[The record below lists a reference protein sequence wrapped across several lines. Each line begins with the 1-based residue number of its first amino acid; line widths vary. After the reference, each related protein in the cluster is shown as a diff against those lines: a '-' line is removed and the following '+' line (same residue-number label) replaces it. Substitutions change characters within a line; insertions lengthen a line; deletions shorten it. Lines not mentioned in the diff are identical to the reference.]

1 MQKNTKLA
9 LASAIL
15 LVSLAVALIL
25 GLTLG
30 LRRTDPT
37 PVTPLVTHSYH
48 SAAVAADAGPCSEVG
63 RDAMKDGGSVVDAA
77 IAALLCVGLFNAH
90 SMGIGGGAFFTIYNA
105 STGTAEFINA
115 RETAPLNATENMFG
129 NNSDLSLTGGLA
141 VAVPGELRGYEL
153 AHRRH
158 GRLPWARL
166 FQPSVGMARQGIR
179 VSGALAAAM
188 ESARGEIESR
198 PSLCEVFC
206 DESGKVLRENDTV
219 RFTKLADTLEVIA
232 REGADAFY
240 TGSLA
245 RNISRDIQREGGI
258 VTMEDLERYQA
269 ELVLEP
275 LRSELDD
282 YVIFTPPA
290 PSSGPVLTLILNILA
305 GYKMTSRSLDEEQK
319 SLTYHRI
326 VEAFK
331 FAYAKRTELG
341 DPNFVNLT
349 DLMKNVTSK
358 DFAEALRQKIW
369 DNATHGVEYYEPTF
383 YVPEDSG
390 TAHLSVVGPDGSAV
404 SVTST
409 INFYFGSK
417 VRSPS
422 TGIIFNNEM
431 DDFSSPYIVNGFGV
445 PPSPANFIRPGK
457 RPLSSMCPTL
467 IVDKQSRVKLIVGAS
482 GGTKITTGTA
492 LVIANALWFGMDVV
506 GSVEHKRL
514 HNQLMPNVTEIEKGF
529 DQVVASGLQQRNHDL
544 EWIDSAGSV
553 VQAILRNGNYWTAQ
567 SDSRKG
573 GYPAGF

>member
-1 MQKNTKLA
+1 
-9 LASAIL
+9 
-15 LVSLAVALIL
+15 
-25 GLTLG
+25 
-30 LRRTDPT
+30 
-37 PVTPLVTHSYH
+37 
-48 SAAVAADAGPCSEVG
+48 
-63 RDAMKDGGSVVDAA
+63 
-77 IAALLCVGLFNAH
+77 
-90 SMGIGGGAFFTIYNA
+90 
-105 STGTAEFINA
+105 
-115 RETAPLNATENMFG
+115 
-129 NNSDLSLTGGLA
+129 
-141 VAVPGELRGYEL
+141 
-153 AHRRH
+153 
-158 GRLPWARL
+158 
-166 FQPSVGMARQGIR
+166 
-179 VSGALAAAM
+179 
-188 ESARGEIESR
+188 
-198 PSLCEVFC
+198 
-206 DESGKVLRENDTV
+206 
-219 RFTKLADTLEVIA
+219 
-232 REGADAFY
+232 
-240 TGSLA
+240 
-245 RNISRDIQREGGI
+245 
-258 VTMEDLERYQA
+258 
-269 ELVLEP
+269 
-275 LRSELDD
+275 
-282 YVIFTPPA
+282 
-290 PSSGPVLTLILNILA
+290 

-369 DNATHGVEYYEPTF
+369 DNATHGVEYYEPMF

-492 LVIANALWFGMDVV
+492 LVSERERVRALV
-506 GSVEHKRL
+506 S
-514 HNQLMPNVTEIEKGF
+514 
-529 DQVVASGLQQRNHDL
+529 
-544 EWIDSAGSV
+544 
-553 VQAILRNGNYWTAQ
+553 
-567 SDSRKG
+567 
-573 GYPAGF
+573 

>member
-1 MQKNTKLA
+1 MKKITKWA
-9 LASAIL
+9 LISAIL
-15 LVSLAVALIL
+15 LVSLTVALIL
-25 GLTLG
+25 GFTLG
-30 LRRTDPT
+30 RRRTDST
-37 PVTPLVTHSYH
+37 PVTPATHSYH

-77 IAALLCVGLFNAH
+77 IAALLCIGLFNAH

-105 STGTAEFINA
+105 STGRAEFINA

-129 NNSDLSLTGGLA
+129 NNSDLSKTGGLA
-141 VAVPGELRGYEL
+141 IAVPGELRGYEL
-153 AHRRH
+153 VHRQH

-166 FQPSVGMARQGIR
+166 FQPSVDMARQGIR
-179 VSGALAAAM
+179 VSSALARAM
-188 ESARGEIESR
+188 RTREARKEIESR

-206 DESGKVLRENDTV
+206 DKSGKVLRENDTV
-219 RFTKLADTLEVIA
+219 RFAKLADTLEVIA

-245 RNISRDIQREGGI
+245 RNISRDIQLEGGI

-269 ELVLEP
+269 ELVLDP
-275 LRSELDD
+275 QRSELDD
-282 YVIFTPPA
+282 YVIITPPA

-305 GYKMTSRSLDEEQK
+305 GYKMTSQSLGEEQK

-349 DLMKNVTSK
+349 DLIANITSK

-369 DNATHGVEYYEPTF
+369 DNTTHGVEYYEPTF
-383 YVPEDSG
+383 YVPDDSG

-409 INFYFGSK
+409 INSYFGSK

-422 TGIIFNNEM
+422 TGIIFNNQM
-431 DDFSSPYIVNGFGV
+431 YDFSQPYIVNGM

-457 RPLSSMCPTL
+457 RPLSSMCPTV
-467 IVDKQSRVKLIVGAS
+467 IVDKQSRVKLIVGAA
-482 GGTKITTGTA
+482 GGTKITAGTA

-506 GSVEHKRL
+506 SSVEHKRL
-514 HNQLMPNVTEIEKGF
+514 YNKPISNVTEVEEGF
-529 DQVVASGLQQRNHDL
+529 DEVVVSGLKQRNHSIEL
-544 EWIDSAGSV
+544 ALPLASV
-553 VQAILRNGNYWTAQ
+553 VQAILRDGNYWTAQ